1 MFVNFVGRNLVDLQF
16 AHNVILVHVDAAEL
30 PTGADRSQLKY
41 YLNVYVQ
48 DGFGSSE
55 FKLASSLVRKEEPPA
70 NESTP
75 SEGAF
80 FSINEI
86 LLAELQDSTP
96 DFSQPVQL
104 QAGMTLD
111 YYTEAVIMNGPT
123 EISRFTASSGKV
135 INAGDENFENP
146 DRTYFSRDFSG
157 WLSPGFSP
165 FNATFVL
172 QDQPVSISFLAN
184 FSNLASAAMVGIK
197 TIGDE
202 EEMMTFPIDN
212 PVFGQVYSIN
222 ILPEMLGNARYFNVY
237 VFDNLGNALFQ
248 PLRFVRMDVVR
259 ARPKNLIF
267 LNNFRVP
274 EVIGLMGD
282 TQESMKISRFT
293 ADFATSPRLS
303 GVVEREVSNTAGN
316 RNFSVRLDT
325 IYPSKIALESVLLS
339 PKFWLFSENE
349 LQVLNPT
356 FSDVLLKNGADEL
369 QVPLTFELNREEKIG
384 YRLPSLSG
392 NSRPTAWRIFRQNCE
407 LDAFGRRS
415 GRSVV
420 TQLEEYYIDDNSRV
434 IPRSIKANVP
444 GTTGYIEPYTSETCA
459 LGTTP
464 FLSAAISRI
473 GSFSKN
479 DCETGYPGTKP
490 TIVVPAGAYGSELSQ
505 ADADAKAEAFW
516 RSLDTQATA
525 NASGSCPTAT
535 PGLFGQYHNFFSLG
549 SIPADWKTRTPAFT
563 RVDNQI
569 SFFNNFDSRVSQWF
583 AVRWI
588 GVMVGPFT
596 GSVTFSI
603 LNDYKFILRL
613 DGQVVIN
620 LQNPSDNYQEAVFQ
634 MVAGRNY
641 NVEIEF
647 QQDIGNNLCDMRW
660 RWPGQS
666 SVAVP
671 TSNLFNYGSD

>member
-1 MFVNFVGRNLVDLQF
+1 MFVNFLDRNLVDLQF

-30 PTGADRSQLKY
+30 PIGADRSQLKY

-55 FKLASSLVRKEEPPA
+55 FKLASSLVRKEEPA
-70 NESTP
+70 ASDATP

-157 WLSPGFSP
+157 WLSPKFSP
-165 FNATFVL
+165 FNTSFVL
-172 QDQPVSISFLAN
+172 QDQPVLISFLTN
-184 FSNLASAAMVGIK
+184 FSNLPSSLMVGIVG
-197 TIGDE
+197 IGDAIAS
-202 EEMMTFPIDN
+202 FQVDN

-222 ILPEMLGNARYFNVY
+222 ILPEMLGSERYFNVY
-237 VFDNLGNALFQ
+237 VFDNLGNSLFQ
-248 PLRFVRMDVVR
+248 PRRFARMDMVR
-259 ARPKNLIF
+259 ARPRDLIF
-267 LNNFRVP
+267 LNHCRVP
-274 EVIGLMGD
+274 EVIPLIGD
-282 TQESMKISRFT
+282 TQENLRIQRSM
-293 ADFATSPRLS
+293 ADFAISPRLS
-303 GVVEREVSNTAGN
+303 GVVEREVSNTTGN
-316 RNFSVRLDT
+316 RSFSVRLDT
-325 IYPSKIALESVLLS
+325 MYPAKIALESVLLS
-339 PKFWLFSENE
+339 PKFWLFSEKE

-356 FSDVLLKNGADEL
+356 FSDILLKNGADEL

-384 YRLPSLSG
+384 YRLPSVSG
-392 NSRPTAWRIFRQNCE
+392 DARPTAWRIFRQNCE

-415 GRSVV
+415 GRSIV

-434 IPRSIKANVP
+434 IPRSVKPNIP
-444 GTTGYIEPYTSETCA
+444 GTIGYIEPYTSESCA

-473 GSFSKN
+473 GTFSKN
-479 DCETGYPGTKP
+479 DCVTGFPGTKP
-490 TIVVPAGAYGSELSQ
+490 TIVVPAGAYGSELNQ

-525 NASGSCPTAT
+525 NASGSCPSAT

-549 SIPADWKTRTPAFT
+549 SIPADWKTRTPTFT

-569 SFFNNFDSRVSQWF
+569 SFFNSFDSRVSQWF

-596 GSVTFSI
+596 GSVTFSV
-603 LNDYKFILRL
+603 LNDFKFILRL

-620 LQNPSDNYQEAVFQ
+620 LQAPNDNYQEAVFQ

-641 NVEIEF
+641 NVEIEL
-647 QQDIGNNLCDMRW
+647 QQDIGNNVYDMRW